1 MPQRRRGVSCW
12 RRGLEHGECGG
23 ERGISPPAGGKVA
36 SRPSRAA
43 RRQHM
48 SRRRGASA
56 GQTGARGVS
65 AGGAGAGGSEARC
78 HVRGRRGRGLDHA
91 ISKRPATQ
99 RGGGAGP
106 RSGVCDPAG
115 RKLPEPHGPR
125 SASGGGGR
133 RRHPSPQAAVRSR
146 RVSTQCLPGGQG
158 TAQRGGERHILHDR
172 GVPETARSKTGSA
185 SSISHR
191 QWRIRLTQEGS
202 LGKQGTAGRPV
213 LTVADYTVPAG

>member
-1 MPQRRRGVSCW
+1 MGS
-12 RRGLEHGECGG
+12 GG

-43 RRQHM
+43 RRQHV
-48 SRRRGASA
+48 SRRPGASA

-99 RGGGAGP
+99 
-106 RSGVCDPAG
+106 
-115 RKLPEPHGPR
+115 
-125 SASGGGGR
+125 GGGGGWTTQRSLRPSREKTSRTTRATFSKRGRGSPSAPVSAGGRSFEEGFNAVLAGRAGHGAEGGGGGTFCTTAGFQKPRGR
-133 RRHPSPQAAVRSR
+133 RLGAPVRL
-146 RVSTQCLPGGQG
+146 VIG
-158 TAQRGGERHILHDR
+158 RG
-172 GVPETARSKTGSA
+172 AF
-185 SSISHR
+185 
-191 QWRIRLTQEGS
+191 RLTQEGS

>member
-1 MPQRRRGVSCW
+1 MGS
-12 RRGLEHGECGG
+12 GG

-48 SRRRGASA
+48 SRRRGGVRGADGGEGGERRGGRRRRLGGALPRPRPPGERAGSRDLEETGDPAGGGGWTTQRSLRPSREKTSRTTRATFSKRGRGSPSA
-56 GQTGARGVS
+56 PVS
-65 AGGAGAGGSEARC
+65 AGG
-78 HVRGRRGRGLDHA
+78 
-91 ISKRPATQ
+91 
-99 RGGGAGP
+99 
-106 RSGVCDPAG
+106 RSFEEGFNAVLAG
-115 RKLPEPHGPR
+115 RAGHGV
-125 SASGGGGR
+125 G
-133 RRHPSPQAAVRSR
+133 
-146 RVSTQCLPGGQG
+146 
-158 TAQRGGERHILHDR
+158 GGERHILHDR